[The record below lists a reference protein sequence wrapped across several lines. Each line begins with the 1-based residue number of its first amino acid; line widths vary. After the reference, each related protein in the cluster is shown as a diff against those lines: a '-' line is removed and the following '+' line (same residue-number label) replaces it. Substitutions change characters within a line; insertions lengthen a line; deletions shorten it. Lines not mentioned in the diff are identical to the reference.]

1 MDVQEIQ
8 MMPLEVRARLK
19 KKEYGGTLSALLLLA
34 GFGAAI
40 YYWFIGEFIFSYDTI
55 KPFWGGLLFIV
66 GSFLIAYCCASIASL
81 FYKKYNTVIDDALK
95 EVQNQLDSNSSLSWE
110 QETLFKA
117 ALMEPKIGTKE
128 FKTKDFEWYNSNLC
142 WGCAKIFQEAPKA
155 FVVTRTK
162 EESWRSGSY
171 RKSQKFNI
179 STPVRLCP
187 HCFQMV
193 EESEM
198 ATKYNSRLIK
208 IAVYSISAVLAIA
221 LAVVG
226 IIYAEGDAA
235 TIVGSV
241 VFSLITFGFGISLGQ
256 IITRPIAYLITKPFQ
271 KKVKFTPRWRMDD
284 IPKIYNFQHLQQHK

>member
-128 FKTKDFEWYNSNLC
+128 FRTKDFEWYNSNLC
-142 WGCAKIFQEAPKA
+142 WGCAKIFQEAPRTL
-155 FVVTRTK
+155 VVTRSK
-162 EESWRSGSY
+162 EESWRSGPY
-171 RKSQKFNI
+171 RKSQQFNI
-179 STPVRLCP
+179 STPVHFCP
-187 HCFQMV
+187 HCYQMV
-193 EESEM
+193 EESEKT
-198 ATKYNSRLIK
+198 TKHNNRIIK
-208 IAVYSISAVLAIA
+208 IAVYTIGAVLAIA

-226 IIYAEGDAA
+226 IIYAEGDPA
-235 TIVGSV
+235 TIAGSI
-241 VFSLITFGFGISLGQ
+241 VFSLINVSS
-256 IITRPIAYLITKPFQ
+256 
-271 KKVKFTPRWRMDD
+271 MN
-284 IPKIYNFQHLQQHK
+284 YN